1 MTTATATA
9 TATSGLLAPPALD
22 IDPYS
27 DENLIDPYPFFEL
40 LRDTAPVV
48 YLQPLNVYAVGRYA
62 EVTTVA
68 TDHKRFTV
76 EGGIGFSDVRKPGF
90 LRDRSPI
97 SEVDPPEHTGVRAAL
112 QKILSPL
119 VIRRWREDFEKEAQ
133 VVVDEILDRRDV
145 DGVRDIAERFVLS
158 VFPRAV
164 GIDAPPHLLLMT
176 GELNFNQMGPNN
188 ARLQRALERA
198 KPYVEWYADQL
209 KREKMLPGGF
219 GEQIYQAA
227 DRGEFAAET
236 APAHV
241 RSFFRAGVDTSAAG
255 IGLTLNQLARHPD
268 QFDMLRKD
276 PTKVKGAF
284 DEGLRFE
291 SPAQSL
297 YRTTVGDVELSGYAL
312 EADTKIAYYPGA
324 ANRDPRF
331 WTSPDTFDITRAG
344 ANAHRAFGVGTH
356 VCIGQ
361 MIARLE
367 SDCLL
372 GALAKRTRSVEPAG
386 EPKYRL
392 VNALRTLDTL
402 PLHVVP
408 A

>member
-1 MTTATATA
+1 MSNQTATAV
-9 TATSGLLAPPALD
+9 LLQPPALD

-27 DENLIDPYPFFEL
+27 DEHLTNPYPFFRL

-48 YLQPLNVYAVGRYA
+48 YLEPLKVYAVGRYQ

-119 VIRRWREDFEKEAQ
+119 VVRRWREDFEKEAQ
-133 VVVDEILDRRDV
+133 VVVDEILDRRDI
-145 DGVRDIAERFVLS
+145 DGVRDLAERFVLS

-164 GIDAPPHLLLMT
+164 GIDAPPERLLLT
-176 GELNFNQMGPNN
+176 GELNFNQMGPDN
-188 ARLQRALERA
+188 ARLHQSLERA

-209 KREKMLPGGF
+209 KRENMLPGGF

-227 DRGEFAAET
+227 ERGEFAAGT

-268 QFDMLRKD
+268 QFDILRKD
-276 PTKVKGAF
+276 ATKIKGAF

-297 YRTTVGDVELSGYAL
+297 YRTTVGAVELSGYAL

-331 WTSPDTFDITRAG
+331 WTDPDDFDITRAG
-344 ANAHRAFGVGTH
+344 ASAHRAFGVGTH

-367 SDCLL
+367 SDCIL
-372 GALAKRTRSVEPAG
+372 GALAKRTKSVEPAG
-386 EPKYRL
+386 EPTYRL
-392 VNALRTLDTL
+392 VNALRTLNAL
-402 PLHVVP
+402 PLRVVP

>member
-1 MTTATATA
+1 MTTATTEA
-9 TATSGLLAPPALD
+9 GLLQPPALD

-27 DENLIDPYPFFEL
+27 DVNLINPYPFFQQ

-48 YLQPLNVYAVGRYA
+48 YLKPLKVYAVGRYE

-68 TDHKRFTV
+68 TDFSRFTV
-76 EGGIGFSDVRKPGF
+76 EGGIGYSDVRKPGF

-97 SEVDPPEHTGVRAAL
+97 SEVDPPDHTGVRAAL

-133 VVVDEILDRRDV
+133 VVVDEVLDRRDV
-145 DGVRDIAERFVLS
+145 DGVKDIAERFVLS

-188 ARLQRALERA
+188 ARLQRILERA
-198 KPYVEWYADQL
+198 QPYVEWYAEQL

-219 GEQIYQAA
+219 GEQIYLAA
-227 DRGEFAAET
+227 DRGELDPAT

-268 QFDMLRKD
+268 QFDLIRQE
-276 PTKVKGAF
+276 PAKVKSAF

-297 YRTTVGDVELSGYAL
+297 YRTTVGPVELSGYAL

-331 WTSPDTFDITRAG
+331 WTDPDKFDITRANVG
-344 ANAHRAFGVGTH
+344 SHRAFGMGTH

-367 SDCLL
+367 SDCIL
-372 GALAKRTRSVEPAG
+372 GALAKRTKSVEPAG
-386 EPKYRL
+386 DPAYRL

>member
-1 MTTATATA
+1 MPNQAATAE
-9 TATSGLLAPPALD
+9 LLKPPALD

-27 DENLIDPYPFFEL
+27 ESNLRDPYPFFQL

-48 YLQPLNVYAVGRYA
+48 YLEPLKVYAVGRYE

-90 LRDRSPI
+90 LRERSPI
-97 SEVDPPEHTGVRAAL
+97 SEVDPPEHSGVRAAL

-119 VIRRWREDFEKEAQ
+119 VVRRWREDFEKEAQ
-133 VVVDEILDRRDV
+133 VVVEEILDRRDI
-145 DGVRDIAERFVLS
+145 DGVRDLAERFVLS

-164 GIDAPPHLLLMT
+164 GIDAPPERLLLT
-176 GELNFNQMGPNN
+176 GELNFNQLGPNN
-188 ARLQRALERA
+188 ALLQKSLERA
-198 KPYVEWYADQL
+198 KPFVEWYANQL
-209 KREKMLPGGF
+209 KRENMLPGGF

-227 DRGEFAAET
+227 ERGEFAAGT

-241 RSFFRAGVDTSAAG
+241 RSFFRAGVDTTAAG

-268 QFDMLRKD
+268 QFEILRKD
-276 PTKVKGAF
+276 PSKIKGAF

-297 YRTTVGDVELSGYAL
+297 YRTTVGPVELSGYAL

-331 WTSPDTFDITRAG
+331 WSHPEVFDITRTG
-344 ANAHRAFGVGTH
+344 AAAHRAFGVGTH

-367 SDCLL
+367 SDCIL
-372 GALAKRTRSVEPAG
+372 GALARRTKSVTPAG
-386 EPKYRL
+386 EPSYRL